1 MDIKNCS
8 LEVKDVS
15 SDGIVT
21 MYVSAFGNVDSDG
34 DIMAKGC
41 YEKTCRE
48 RGPKGSNRIKQLWQ
62 HETWN
67 PIGKPIEM
75 LEDKT
80 GLLVRSYIADIKGGD
95 YRKMY
100 RDGIITEHSVGFQT
114 MQEEMDG
121 EYRMIKEV
129 KLWEYSAVTWGA
141 NERTPVV
148 SKSENKET
156 ITREAKRRYKA
167 ISKALKDGTYT
178 DETMHLFEVEVK
190 YLTDLIISLVEDEPQ
205 STQKNSEPEFSIE
218 MFNKEFAKQWQI

>member
-1 MDIKNCS
+1 MEIKNTS

-21 MYVSAFGNVDSDG
+21 MYVSAFDNVDSDG
-34 DIMAKGC
+34 DVMVKGC
-41 YEKTCRE
+41 YEKTCSE

-67 PIGKPIEM
+67 PIGKPLEM
-75 LEDKT
+75 LEDNQ
-80 GLLVRSYIADIKGGD
+80 GLLVRSFISDIRNGD

-114 MQEEMDG
+114 MQEDSQG
-121 EYRMIKEV
+121 DTRYIKEV

-148 SKSENKET
+148 SKGLSKENVQ
-156 ITREAKRRYKA
+156 REAKRRYKA

-178 DETMHLFEVEVK
+178 DDTMHLFEVEVK
-190 YLTDLIISLVEDEPQ
+190 YLTDLIISLTESE
-205 STQKNSEPEFSIE
+205 QKDTTPTEPEFDFE
-218 MFNKEFAKQWQI
+218 KFNELLDI

>member
-1 MDIKNCS
+1 MEIKNTS

-21 MYVSAFGNVDSDG
+21 MYVSAFDNVDSDG
-34 DIMAKGC
+34 DVMVKGC
-41 YEKTCRE
+41 YEKSCSE

-67 PIGKPIEM
+67 PIGKPLEM
-75 LEDKT
+75 LEDNQ
-80 GLLVRSYIADIKGGD
+80 GLLVRSFISDIRNGD

-114 MQEEMDG
+114 MQEDSQG
-121 EYRMIKEV
+121 DTRYIKEV

-148 SKSENKET
+148 SKGLSKENVQ
-156 ITREAKRRYKA
+156 REAKRRYKA

-178 DETMHLFEVEVK
+178 DDTMHLFEVEVK
-190 YLTDLIISLVEDEPQ
+190 YLTDLIISLTESE
-205 STQKNSEPEFSIE
+205 QKDTTPTEPEFDFE
-218 MFNKEFAKQWQI
+218 KFNELLDI